1 MAGKSKEKE
10 IDYRK
15 KWHLQTGPSAQRSA
29 ERHKIVA
36 KLPKVQTTKKRA
48 DRAATAT
55 STRAEVTANRVQDR
69 TALNATRPPKS
80 RKKTQGNSAN
90 SRGVKR
96 RRKV

>member
-1 MAGKSKEKE
+1 MSKE

-48 DRAATAT
+48 DRAATTTASRAQAGMNQMSNTT
-55 STRAEVTANRVQDR
+55 SVY
-69 TALNATRPPKS
+69 ATRPPKS

-96 RRKV
+96 RGKA